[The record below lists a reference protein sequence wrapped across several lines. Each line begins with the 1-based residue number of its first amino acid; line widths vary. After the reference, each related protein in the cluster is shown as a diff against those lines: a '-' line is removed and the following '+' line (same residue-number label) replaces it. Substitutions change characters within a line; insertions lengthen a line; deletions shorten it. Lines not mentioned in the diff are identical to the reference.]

1 MSEWDGHAGLDVE
14 GKRRVLG
21 LQASQLDPVAKSRV
35 VQAALPPFLK
45 KLCSPRN
52 KCFQSQPRPFLLP
65 EKEAPG
71 WAGGVVMVLGFAGV
85 KFRARRSALMLRKYP
100 AQLAEPCC

>member
-1 MSEWDGHAGLDVE
+1 MSEWGGHAGLDVE

-21 LQASQLDPVAKSRV
+21 LQASQLDPVARSRV

-45 KLCSPRN
+45 KLCSPCN

-65 EKEAPG
+65 ETEAPG
-71 WAGGVVMVLGFAGV
+71 WAGGGCHGFGV
-85 KFRARRSALMLRKYP
+85 CGC
-100 AQLAEPCC
+100 EV